1 MSNKYHLQERAFLNK
16 KPDMRAYI
24 LACVQD
30 TREIDQTL
38 EDQWKWGHIEL
49 RLADCVEEISF
60 EFDLSD
66 REERENSLF
75 KARKLAEVLIA
86 FRDAL
91 EVEAHDLEAREAVTR
106 LLRAMS
112 AVH

>member
-1 MSNKYHLQERAFLNK
+1 MSKKYHLQERIFLNK
-16 KPDMRAYI
+16 KPEMRAYI
-24 LACVQD
+24 LAVVED
-30 TREIDQTL
+30 TREIDQAL
-38 EDQWKWGHIEL
+38 EDEWKWGHIEL

-66 REERENSLF
+66 RIERENSLY
-75 KARKLAEVLIA
+75 KARKLADVITA

-91 EVEAHDLEAREAVTR
+91 EIEANDIESREAIVP
-106 LLRAMS
+106 LLRAMT

>member
-1 MSNKYHLQERAFLNK
+1 MSKKYHLQERAFLNK

-24 LACVQD
+24 LACVED
-30 TREIDQTL
+30 TREIDQTMD
-38 EDQWKWGHIEL
+38 EMWKWGHIEL
-49 RLADCVEEISF
+49 PLADCVEEISF

-66 REERENSLF
+66 RIERENSLY
-75 KARKLAEVLIA
+75 KARKLAEVVIA

-91 EVEAHDLEAREAVTR
+91 EVEARDIESREAVVP

-112 AVH
+112 AIH

>member
-1 MSNKYHLQERAFLNK
+1 MNKKYHIQERSFLNK

-24 LACVQD
+24 MAIVED
-30 TREIDQTL
+30 TRDLNQAM
-38 EDQWKWGHIEL
+38 EDEWKWGHIEL
-49 RLADCVEEISF
+49 KLADCFEEISF

-66 REERENSLF
+66 RAERENSLY
-75 KARKLAEVLIA
+75 KARKLAEIVNA

-91 EVEAHDLEAREAVTR
+91 EKEAADIEAREAIQP
-106 LLRAMS
+106 LFKAMT